1 MQQMSGLMEHMAAQ
15 IKASPLPPD
24 ETLQLSMMMKQMAG
38 MLTKRGSGT
47 LDSDTATQL
56 EGIRARLTEIRKGPA
71 ALLGVPPLRNRRLR
85 AGLHGGARR
94 VHRYPLNVS
103 CYKR

>member
-1 MQQMSGLMEHMAAQ
+1 MEHMAAQ
-15 IKASPLPPD
+15 IKASPLPQD

-56 EGIRARLTEIRKGPA
+56 EGIRARLTEIRKGLA
-71 ALLGVPPLRNRRLR
+71 ALLGAPP
-85 AGLHGGARR
+85 
-94 VHRYPLNVS
+94 PEEP
-103 CYKR
+103 